1 MRQIV
6 KFNSVLSLKS
16 ITLFYWPETAADETS
31 CQSQV
36 GGEITSGG
44 GYSNYYKRPDW
55 QNSHIGAYFNY
66 VSGSHKEPASGY
78 NTSGKGYPDVAVAGS
93 RYMTIVGGTSA
104 SAPVVAGMISLFN
117 AARLAIGKPPLGWIN
132 PTLYDNNQY
141 LTNNVTYGVNNCTA
155 GTPPA
160 FCCKEGFHNTIGWDP
175 VTGFG
180 SLNFVAFKDFFLS
193 IGDVALHPSPSTSH
207 TQHPTSRL
215 IVLPVPDSVLL
226 TRGNNDVNH
235 KITDC
240 HEACTSPSAFWT
252 SSKVPSPNYDNCTC
266 LNHS

>member
-1 MRQIV
+1 
-6 KFNSVLSLKS
+6 
-16 ITLFYWPETAADETS
+16 
-31 CQSQV
+31 
-36 GGEITSGG
+36 
-44 GYSNYYKRPDW
+44 
-55 QNSHIGAYFNY
+55 
-66 VSGSHKEPASGY
+66 
-78 NTSGKGYPDVAVAGS
+78 
-93 RYMTIVGGTSA
+93 MTIVGGTSA

-141 LTNNVTYGVNNCTA
+141 LTNNFTYGVNNCTA

-175 VTGFG
+175 VTEFG

-240 HEACTSPSAFWT
+240 HEACSSPSAFWT

-266 LNHS
+266 LNHSSGPFKET